1 MVKLSMSGRTQ
12 LTVVNTMNSMATNCI
27 YETEFSY
34 TVKSGKSGFT
44 IPGGQARDVK
54 YRVRSWQKGG
64 VMLFEPCVMS
74 HEPEGLYLYT
84 AGKSKCMKI

>member
-1 MVKLSMSGRTQ
+1 MSGRTQ

-44 IPGGQARDVK
+44 IPSGQARDVK
-54 YRVRSWQKGG
+54 CSQSSGKRGG
-64 VMLFEPCVMS
+64 EMMFEPCVMS
-74 HEPEGLYLYT
+74 HQQERLDVYT
-84 AGKSKCMKI
+84 SIVELPAGE